1 MKEHLDWG
9 QDNSCPSWEN
19 LRMSADMLI
28 IMVEACC
35 SLTGASVQQ
44 FYKASIEVEQRCT
57 HNALIKTV
65 LDECM
70 DRGGK

>member
-1 MKEHLDWG
+1 
-9 QDNSCPSWEN
+9 
-19 LRMSADMLI
+19 MSADMFKI
-28 IMVEACC
+28 TVEACC

-44 FYKASIEVEQRCT
+44 FYKANIEVEQRCK